1 MDFEP
6 SIAVWAGRAK
16 DALLGVSVAPVKD
29 GSKLVLITTR
39 DEVLEFSSTA
49 ARKCVNHW
57 TFRAGSQLAL
67 RVPAVRNP
75 QSQMLFGVRGGG
87 SGKNAVRESLVS
99 WSNTDLEVAKWKSS
113 PLSNSDASA
122 VHSLFVHPKL
132 AREVVVLHSDGS
144 FAGYNADL
152 VQVLDSKQTQLAA
165 NVDERDEADKTTVVW
180 ASLANNQGGATK
192 GSLFLSM
199 LLQTKDKSYELE
211 VYQISSAPGRQDGQ
225 PLSCTLQIRVPV
237 ANANSE
243 AIITSGA
250 FHGEN
255 FSYSIVWSTGEW
267 QIVTLEHD
275 AVTKS
280 LEYVSTQQ
288 KSSFA
293 SAPSTPVASPGGKKK
308 RKLAANAASP
318 PSVLKATAIGNV
330 CNLVVANASTPQA
343 LTGWDTKFG
352 VQVASTN
359 VDLTSDDAAVDL
371 SKPGKLVSVVSPVL
385 GEVLAVAYER
395 AVFLIKVK
403 SKSSTLASVLGAAT
417 KDKTALAIATPAQPN
432 GSTEWVNVVTADQID
447 SESWTQQVC
456 SQDATEQQLIAEL
469 TDASA
474 TRTHAQFT
482 KKFNEATKKLQKNG
496 AELSYRFILS
506 VTKRCVDS
514 AVELTPWN
522 PLKTLI
528 PSKRI
533 SARVVPSLLPVL
545 MKHRQYELLELAI
558 LHFTDVD
565 ERSIVRLL
573 KFFIRQSQDKA
584 LLQYVAGTRGA
595 KPAGMRTKAAK
606 DANAEVSACE
616 RFVVALLALPTN
628 TVFLHRAIQSL
639 ELSEVL
645 FLLAVCNKFVY
656 ALLATPSSAAVA
668 KVETPSKKRKSSKAA
683 AAAASDETSPLF
695 ALVHNTSLY
704 LTALPTC
711 NQFCTWIS
719 AMLDA
724 HVTPLIVAASADA
737 KLAAS
742 LEQLETVVRGHLQS
756 CEQYEIVQSVLG
768 NFLSS
773 VKMPAAHGI
782 SDYSIE
788 ELCI

>member
-39 DEVLEFSSTA
+39 DEVLEFSSSA

-57 TFRAGSQLAL
+57 TFKAGSQLAL

-75 QSQMLFGVRGGG
+75 QSQVLFGVRGGG
-87 SGKNAVRESLVS
+87 SGKNAARESLVS
-99 WSNTDLEVAKWKSS
+99 WSNTDLEVAKWKST
-113 PLSNSDASA
+113 PLSNSDSSD

-132 AREVVVLHSDGS
+132 AREVVVLHADGS

-165 NVDERDEADKTTVVW
+165 SVDERDEADKTTVVW

-199 LLQTKDKSYELE
+199 LLQSKDKSYELE

-225 PLSCTLQIRVPV
+225 PLSCTLQVRVPV

-243 AIITSGA
+243 ATITSGA

-275 AVTKS
+275 AVTKT

-288 KSSFA
+288 KSSFG
-293 SAPSTPVASPGGKKK
+293 SAPSTPAASPGGNKK
-308 RKLAANAASP
+308 RKLAAKAASP
-318 PSVLKATAIGNV
+318 SSVFKATAIGNV

-352 VQVASTN
+352 VQVASTS
-359 VDLTSDDAAVDL
+359 VDLTSDDASVDL
-371 SKPGKLVSVVSPVL
+371 SKPGKLVGVVSPVL
-385 GEVLAVAYER
+385 GEVVAVAYER

-403 SKSSTLASVLGAAT
+403 SKSSTLASVLGAAA
-417 KDKTALAIATPAQPN
+417 KDKTTLAITTPAQPN
-432 GSTEWVNVVTADQID
+432 ASTEWVNVVAADEID
-447 SESWTQQVC
+447 SESWTQKVC
-456 SQDATEQQLIAEL
+456 SDDATEQQLIAEL
-469 TDASA
+469 TDAVA

-482 KKFNEATKKLQKNG
+482 KKFNEATKKLRKAG

-514 AVELTPWN
+514 AAELTPWE

-528 PSKRI
+528 SSKRI
-533 SARVVPSLLPVL
+533 SARAVPSLLPVL

-565 ERSIVRLL
+565 ERSVVRLL

-595 KPAGMRTKAAK
+595 KPAGKRTKAAAK
-606 DANAEVSACE
+606 DNTAEVSACE

-656 ALLATPSSAAVA
+656 ALLATPSSAAA
-668 KVETPSKKRKSSKAA
+668 ASVETPSKKRKTSK

-756 CEQYEIVQSVLG
+756 CEQYETVQSVLG

-782 SDYSIE
+782 SEYSIE